1 MFNLKQW
8 RLGILAALVLMPFLL
23 LFLRLF
29 SIQILNHKKYTVLA
43 ESQHGLSYELPAAR
57 GKVYAQDGFPL
68 VSNQLVY
75 LLYAEPPK
83 IDNKAEAAARLL
95 SFFDTSQICP
105 VINFVDPNAKSTP
118 AKLKEACLFEAVRR
132 LSFDREWVPLI
143 RGISVEIKDQIAAL
157 NIVGLGFEDEPKRF
171 YPEGQ
176 LAAHVLGFAGVD
188 EDGQSKGY
196 YGLEGFYDGDLH
208 GIPGKI
214 LEERSA
220 LGEPILVGRY
230 IKRSS
235 KDGRDLVLTLDRA
248 VQYTV
253 EEKIRAGV
261 KRFGAESGTVI
272 VMEPATGRILAMANW
287 PSYDPADPQALSEI
301 EATSSAGPVVVP
313 NPEDQINPRN
323 LAIADAYEPGSVLK
337 ALTMAAGLDTGSITP
352 QTTFQ
357 SAPLPVGDHVI
368 RTWDNKYYGEESMI
382 EVLERSDNTGAA
394 WVALE
399 RLGKRTLRDYFL
411 KFGLGEK
418 TGVDLEGEAEG
429 IVKPLVDWGPVDLAN
444 ASFGQGISLTPLQVV
459 TAYASFANGGVFVR
473 PYLVSEIRDG
483 EKTVAFETEQRH
495 RVISEKTAE
504 VMMGMLELAAEHGE
518 AKFFITGDYKVAGK
532 TGTAQ
537 IPVGGKYDPSKTNTT
552 FVGFL
557 SGSKKFVMLVKLEK
571 PSASIYA
578 AETAVPLWMEIAKSL
593 IAYYRLPP
601 DR

>member
-95 SFFDTSQICP
+95 SFFDTRQICP